1 MQRLVESR
9 VYGAFRH
16 QSAAGQGKTAAV
28 NILGKLIGALL
39 GLLLFRHPIGIV
51 LGGFFGHLWDIG
63 ALRPQHQ
70 GPPNSFI
77 LPLFSLAGAIAKS
90 DGRVSEQE
98 IAATENLMVR
108 MQLSPDQRAS
118 AIEGFAAGKQPG
130 FAVHLTIADLKAW
143 AGGRRDLAFLLL
155 DMLLDIVYAEG
166 PLAPNKFVL
175 VRKLCWS
182 LGVDEREL
190 AALAA
195 MRGHA
200 YAARDG
206 AAFGHG
212 YGRRYGHAGSAND
225 RYEQAANDARRRPA
239 DKDSYAVLG
248 LGRDANE
255 REIKRA
261 YRKLISQHH
270 PDKLGDVPAE
280 LKRRAEERAREINAA
295 YERIREERGIK

>member
-1 MQRLVESR
+1 MSI
-9 VYGAFRH
+9 A
-16 QSAAGQGKTAAV
+16 
-28 NILGKLIGALL
+28 GKLIGALV
-39 GLLLFRHPIGIV
+39 GFLLFRHPFGII

-63 ALRPQHQ
+63 ALRPHPLRS
-70 GPPNSFI
+70 GPRDSFI
-77 LPLFSLAGAIAKS
+77 APLFALAGAIAKS

-98 IAATENLMVR
+98 IAATENLMAR

-118 AIEGFAAGKQPG
+118 AIEQFSAGKQPG
-130 FAVHLTIADLKAW
+130 FEVHLTIADLKAW

-155 DMLLDIVYAEG
+155 DMLLDVVYAEG
-166 PLAPNKFVL
+166 PLAPDKFAL

-182 LGVDEREL
+182 LGVHEREL

-195 MRGHA
+195 MRGYA
-200 YAARDG
+200 YAASG
-206 AAFGHG
+206 
-212 YGRRYGHAGSAND
+212 AGSTYGGQTYGSGGAYGGHD
-225 RYEQAANDARRRPA
+225 SSRSPPRSPPG
-239 DKDSYAVLG
+239 KDPYAVLG
-248 LGRDANE
+248 VERDASD

-295 YERIREERGIK
+295 YERIQEQRGFH

>member
-1 MQRLVESR
+1 LRA
-9 VYGAFRH
+9 YDAFRH
-16 QSAAGQGKTAAV
+16 QPAAGKGKTAAM

-39 GLLLFRHPIGIV
+39 GFLLFRHPIAIV

-63 ALRPQHQ
+63 ALRPPHP

-77 LPLFSLAGAIAKS
+77 APLFALAGAIAKS

-98 IAATENLMVR
+98 IAATENLMAR

-118 AIEGFAAGKQPG
+118 AIERFAAGKQPD

-195 MRGHA
+195 MRGYA
-200 YAARDG
+200 YAARDS
-206 AAFGHG
+206 AAGGSG
-212 YGRRYGHAGSAND
+212 YGRRYGSAGSGND
-225 RYEQAANDARRRPA
+225 RYEQASREGLRQPA
-239 DKDSYAVLG
+239 GKDSYAVLG